1 MRYLNK
7 LLFLVLNASFL
18 LSSNLSACSK
28 ESYIVG
34 YSEFFPFMYTAEDS
48 EVKGLDIKLVRKVFE
63 QACCTIKLV
72 NMPWSRIV
80 KGLRNGVP
88 DVALVA
94 SKTKERSVYAY
105 FSIPYRNEQ
114 MRFMIRNN
122 EASQWPIQSLQDV
135 LKFKMRIAVVLN
147 NWFGEEFA

>member
-63 QACCTIKLV
+63 QALLYNQLAQILF
-72 NMPWSRIV
+72 
-80 KGLRNGVP
+80 LL
-88 DVALVA
+88 A
-94 SKTKERSVYAY
+94 
-105 FSIPYRNEQ
+105 
-114 MRFMIRNN
+114 
-122 EASQWPIQSLQDV
+122 
-135 LKFKMRIAVVLN
+135 
-147 NWFGEEFA
+147 